1 MSVKNLYSLSLDKV
15 KSKVPALS
23 ISCRRIINILIG

>member
-1 MSVKNLYSLSLDKV
+1 MSDKNFYSLSLDKA

-23 ISCRRIINILIG
+23 EHWRRNINILIK